1 MAKRKRRIFTPEFI
15 VKLRIKGTFFLFYN
29 RMFLLWPTIVWTI
42 LNFLQTN
49 SRKEVILS

>member
-29 RMFLLWPTIVWTI
+29 RMFLLWPIQQI
-42 LNFLQTN
+42 YANAF
-49 SRKEVILS
+49 